1 MNSPVNEVTLFEM
14 KQNRGGEGL
23 QAAPLGADR
32 LARAKVAYAVR
43 RVSSSAMETLITGD
57 VCPRPGDLVLAR
69 VDRLGQHARLELVTG
84 RRASLYVGDEIVVC
98 YANRYAPDQFESK
111 VPDDLGPCHLV
122 AGGGIASQM
131 LSRHQRV
138 RRATSITPIGLVGD
152 RQSRPVNLAD
162 WALAPQVGGRK
173 SGPFT
178 VAVVGTS
185 MNAGKTTAAAHLIR
199 GLVRSGLKVAACKV
213 TGTGS
218 GCDPWLMLDSGATS
232 VLDFTDAGYAST
244 FGVPL
249 VEIERIVTTLTGH
262 LAAEGF
268 DAIVMEV
275 ADGLVQAETAAL
287 LQSAVFSRAVNGV
300 IFAANDAMGAK
311 CGTEWLGRY
320 GLPVLGV
327 SGTLT
332 AAPLARREA
341 EVVTGL
347 PVFGLE
353 ELSNPDI
360 GSLLGGQVGAANR
373 AAAV

>member
-14 KQNRGGEGL
+14 KHRGGEGL
-23 QAAPLGADR
+23 QASPLDADR
-32 LARAKVAYAVR
+32 LARAKVAYSVR
-43 RVSSSAMETLITGD
+43 RVSPSAIETLITGE

-69 VDRLGQHARLELVTG
+69 VDRLGQHLRLELVTG

-98 YANRYAPDQFESK
+98 YGNRYAPDQFESK
-111 VPDDLGPCHLV
+111 VPDDLAPCHLV

-131 LSRHQRV
+131 LSKHQRV
-138 RRATSITPIGLVGD
+138 RRPTSITPIGLLGD
-152 RQSRPVNLAD
+152 RQSRPINLAD
-162 WALAPQVGGRK
+162 WALAPKVSGCK

-178 VAVVGTS
+178 VAMVGTA
-185 MNAGKTTAAAHLIR
+185 MNAGKTTSAAHLIR
-199 GLVRSGLKVAACKV
+199 GLSLSGLKVAACKV

-218 GCDPWLMLDSGATS
+218 GCDPWLMVDSGATS
-232 VLDFTDAGYAST
+232 VLDFTDAGHAST

-249 VEIERIVTTLTGH
+249 AELERIVTTLTGH
-262 LAAEGF
+262 LVAEGF

-275 ADGLVQAETAAL
+275 ADGLLQPETAAL
-287 LQSAVFSRAVNGV
+287 LQSAVFSRAVDGV

-311 CGTEWLGRY
+311 CGTEWLSRY

-332 AAPLARREA
+332 ASPLARREA

-353 ELSNPDI
+353 DLSNPDI
-360 GSLLGGQVGAANR
+360 SSLLAGQAGVASL